1 LDATKSV
8 ETLLHEVI
16 EKLKKEN
23 VLWWII

>member
-1 LDATKSV
+1 LDATKPV

-23 VLWWII
+23 VLWWIT